1 MPFWPLRRR
10 DQVTLAGLA
19 VVALGAMAVTW
30 WNRRDTLV
38 ELDRAPRGEIAYLID
53 VNTAPWIEIA
63 QLPGVGETL
72 AKRIVEHRQQHG
84 PFERVEQLRQV
95 RGMGPKTM
103 EKIAG
108 NLTVKTAES
117 AQNGVP

>member
-1 MPFWPLRRR
+1 MPFWPLRQR

-19 VVALGAMAVTW
+19 LVALGTMAAAW

-38 ELDRAPRGEIAYLID
+38 ELDQAPRGEIAYLVD

-84 PFERVEQLRQV
+84 PFERVDQLRQV

-103 EKIAG
+103 EKIVG
-108 NLTVKTAES
+108 NLTVKTAE
-117 AQNGVP
+117 AAPNGVP